1 MLQGYG
7 LVGVVGDRGQLNCTI
22 FCRNRRLQQSC
33 LIRKVLNVKT
43 LISRDAALSSP
54 DFEDSRAMP
63 EDSRATLWLLAR
75 VSSTLTP
82 VVSIIGE
89 HHRHL
94 QSISVNST
102 KFEFDRAICRKLS
115 QRLRSDSSSS
125 LGTHSVPLA
134 FNSSVTLSMSTPN
147 AAATYLGKSV
157 LSQPPAI
164 SRTSLSPI
172 SPAA

>member
-1 MLQGYG
+1 
-7 LVGVVGDRGQLNCTI
+7 VAGVRGQLNCTI
-22 FCRNRRLQQSC
+22 SYRNRRLQQSC
-33 LIRKVLNVKT
+33 LIRKVLRVKPHG
-43 LISRDAALSSP
+43 SRDVALSSL
-54 DFEDSRAMP
+54 ESKDSRPMP
-63 EDSRATLWLLAR
+63 EDSRAALWLLAR
-75 VSSTLTP
+75 VSSTLP
-82 VVSIIGE
+82 SVVYIIGE

-94 QSISVNST
+94 QSIFGNST